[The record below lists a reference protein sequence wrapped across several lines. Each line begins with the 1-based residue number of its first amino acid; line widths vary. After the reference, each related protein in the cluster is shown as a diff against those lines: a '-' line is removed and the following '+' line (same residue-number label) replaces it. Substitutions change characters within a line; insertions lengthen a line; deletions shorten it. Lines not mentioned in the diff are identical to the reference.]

1 MNDNLKYYILYAILY
16 GIILLLGEGMY
27 RYLRF
32 NEAHT
37 RNFSHFS
44 AGLLSLPYPWLF
56 SSHWWV
62 LLLSVQSSAVL
73 LLTRSA
79 GFFPSH
85 HKAANDSL
93 GSPLFFASLYL
104 CYLVFRLTD
113 NTAFFLLPILILT
126 ISDMTASLVGRNYGN
141 PSGERSRIWPIKGKT
156 LAGSIAFF
164 LTALIISS
172 FFYHRKMG
180 MNIGSALAMGAG
192 IAFATTIGEAWSVN
206 GFDNLFIPVITLII
220 MCLYAFF

>member
-1 MNDNLKYYILYAILY
+1 
-16 GIILLLGEGMY
+16 
-27 RYLRF
+27 
-32 NEAHT
+32 
-37 RNFSHFS
+37 
-44 AGLLSLPYPWLF
+44 
-56 SSHWWV
+56 
-62 LLLSVQSSAVL
+62 
-73 LLTRSA
+73 
-79 GFFPSH
+79 
-85 HKAANDSL
+85 
-93 GSPLFFASLYL
+93 
-104 CYLVFRLTD
+104 
-113 NTAFFLLPILILT
+113 
-126 ISDMTASLVGRNYGN
+126 MTASLVGRNYGN